1 MAAGQVRL
9 AELTLFA
16 RAPVAG
22 ETKTRL
28 IPALGAEG
36 AASLY
41 RAFLEDV
48 TERFASAFD
57 VSIACAGD
65 LAHPH
70 LQRLANEYG
79 LDLCAQSGVGLGERM
94 SHSLR
99 QMSDEHGRGVI
110 VGTDMPTLPKP
121 LIDGALRALDQADV
135 VLGPTADGGYY
146 LVGCRGHVPELFAD
160 VRFSGVHAL
169 ADTVA
174 AAERSSASVAML
186 TPWYDID
193 GPSDLALLRAH
204 LALDP
209 AAAPRTASYL
219 LTRPEPT
226 DRIAL
231 TGEAWLTTNSSP
243 R

>member
-1 MAAGQVRL
+1 M
-9 AELTLFA
+9 AELTLFG

-22 ETKTRL
+22 ATKTRL
-28 IPALGAEG
+28 IPSLGAQG

-57 VSIACAGD
+57 VRLACAGD
-65 LAHPH
+65 LAHPD
-70 LQRLANEYG
+70 LQRLSSEHG
-79 LDLCAQSGVGLGERM
+79 LDICAQSSGGLGERM

-99 QMSDEHGRGVI
+99 QMSEDHGRGII
-110 VGTDMPTLPKP
+110 VGTDMPTLPKS
-121 LIDGALRALDQADV
+121 LLDLAFRALEQADV

-146 LVGCRGHVPELFAD
+146 LVGSRGHLPGLFAD

-169 ADTVA
+169 SDTVA
-174 AAERSSASVAML
+174 AAERSHARVALL

-193 GPSDLALLRAH
+193 EPADLALLRAH

-209 AAAPRTASYL
+209 AAAPRTAAVL
-219 LTRPEPT
+219 FDPPRT
-226 DRIAL
+226 DR
-231 TGEAWLTTNSSP
+231 
-243 R
+243 